1 MGTEVWFK
9 DKAAG
14 WVPATI
20 LKRDDTTGPTKF
32 VVQVRNDE
40 GTEDFNVVAN
50 RDQEVDSL
58 KLMNTAEASE
68 VENLINLPFLHEPAI
83 LYCLELRYYRSQI
96 YTYTGPILIA
106 VNPFKRVDLYT
117 DQLLAKYY
125 NSGLF
130 KAQGMS
136 EVGPPLPPHPY
147 AIADNAY
154 RLMMGAM
161 QSSYGSSSSA
171 VTDQSILISGE
182 SGAGKTEST
191 KIVLRYLT
199 TVASETLQ
207 FHAHEGTVMD
217 KVLKSNPILEAL
229 GNAKTIRNDNSSRF
243 GKFIELNFDKRG
255 HLIGGFIRTYLL
267 EKIRLTAQQANE
279 RCFHIFYQVGKGG
292 SAEDKTRWD
301 ISSMNDF
308 HFANQGNSVNVERL
322 DDKADYNDMRVAL
335 DTLRFLPEEQRAMLD
350 IIAGILHLGQIK
362 FNPDKDGEG
371 SELSKDT
378 NSTKSLNCTMRLLG
392 LTEKDFVKTVTERT
406 IVARNEKYQKKLTA
420 NQASDA
426 RDSIARIIYGKLFD
440 WVVATIN
447 KEIKSAD
454 PAAIRAEIGVLDIFG
469 FECLKENS
477 FEQLCIN
484 YTNETLQQQFNQ
496 FVFKMEQEEYTS
508 EGIEWSFVSFPDNQD
523 CIDLIDLKKKSIF
536 STLDD
541 ECMLAGGTD
550 EKFASRMIKELGEYD
565 RFSVSAHQKTAGQF
579 SINHYAGEVVYN
591 TQTFV
596 VCYAS
601 SFIV

>member
-1 MGTEVWFK
+1 M
-9 DKAAG
+9 
-14 WVPATI
+14 I
-20 LKRDDTTGPTKF
+20 
-32 VVQVRNDE
+32 
-40 GTEDFNVVAN
+40 VAN
-50 RDQEVDSL
+50 KDAEVDAL
-58 KLMNTAEASE
+58 KLMNNAEDSE

-83 LYCLELRYYRSQI
+83 LYCLELRYFRSQI

-106 VNPFKRVDLYT
+106 VNPFKKVDLYT

-154 RLMMGAM
+154 RLMMGAI
-161 QSSYGSSSSA
+161 QSGFGSAANVS
-171 VTDQSILISGE
+171 DQSILISGE

-267 EKIRLTAQQANE
+267 EKIRLTSQQTNE

-292 SAEDKTRWD
+292 SAEDKARWE
-301 ISSMNDF
+301 ISAMGEF
-308 HFANQGNSVNVERL
+308 HFANQGNAVNVERL

-335 DTLRFLPEEQRAMLD
+335 DTLRFLPEEQVAMLD

-362 FNPDKDGEG
+362 FIPDKDGEG
-371 SELSKDT
+371 SELSKDA
-378 NSTKSLNCTMRLLG
+378 NSTKSLASTLKLLG
-392 LTEKDFVKTVTERT
+392 LPQKEFLLTVTERV
-406 IVARNEKYQKKLTA
+406 IIARGEKLRKKLTA
-420 NQASDA
+420 TQASDA

-454 PAAIRAEIGVLDIFG
+454 PSAIRAEIGVLDIFG
-469 FECLKENS
+469 FECLKDNS

-541 ECMLAGGTD
+541 ECMLAGGAD
-550 EKFASRMIKELGEYD
+550 EKFASRMIKELGEYE
-565 RFSVSAHQKTAGQF
+565 RFSVTPAQKIAGQF
-579 SINHYAGEVVYN
+579 SIKHYAGEVVYN

-596 VCYAS
+596 V
-601 SFIV
+601 

>member
-1 MGTEVWFK
+1 M
-9 DKAAG
+9 
-14 WVPATI
+14 
-20 LKRDDTTGPTKF
+20 
-32 VVQVRNDE
+32 NN
-40 GTEDFNVVAN
+40 TED
-50 RDQEVDSL
+50 
-58 KLMNTAEASE
+58 SE

-378 NSTKSLNCTMRLLG
+378 NSTKSLNSTMRLLG

>member
-1 MGTEVWFK
+1 MNN
-9 DKAAG
+9 A
-14 WVPATI
+14 
-20 LKRDDTTGPTKF
+20 
-32 VVQVRNDE
+32 
-40 GTEDFNVVAN
+40 ED
-50 RDQEVDSL
+50 
-58 KLMNTAEASE
+58 SE

>member
-1 MGTEVWFK
+1 M
-9 DKAAG
+9 
-14 WVPATI
+14 I
-20 LKRDDTTGPTKF
+20 
-32 VVQVRNDE
+32 
-40 GTEDFNVVAN
+40 VAN
-50 RDQEVDSL
+50 KDAEVDAL
-58 KLMNTAEASE
+58 KLMNNAEDSE

-83 LYCLELRYYRSQI
+83 LYCLELRYFRSQI

-106 VNPFKRVDLYT
+106 VNPFKKVDLYT

-154 RLMMGAM
+154 RLMMGAI
-161 QSSYGSSSSA
+161 QSGYGSAANVS
-171 VTDQSILISGE
+171 DQSILISGE

-267 EKIRLTAQQANE
+267 EKIRLTSQQTNE

-292 SAEDKTRWD
+292 SAEDKARWEV
-301 ISSMNDF
+301 SSMNDF
-308 HFANQGNSVNVERL
+308 HFANQGNAVNVERL

-335 DTLRFLPEEQRAMLD
+335 DTLRFLPEEQVAMLD

-362 FNPDKDGEG
+362 FIPDKDGEG
-371 SELSKDT
+371 SELSKDAI
-378 NSTKSLNCTMRLLG
+378 STKSLASTLKLLG
-392 LTEKDFVKTVTERT
+392 LPQKEFLLTVTERV
-406 IVARNEKYQKKLTA
+406 IVARGEKLRKKLTA
-420 NQASDA
+420 TQASDA

-454 PAAIRAEIGVLDIFG
+454 PSAIRAEIGVLDIFG
-469 FECLKENS
+469 FECLNENS

-541 ECMLAGGTD
+541 ECMLAGGSD
-550 EKFASRMIKELGEYD
+550 EKFASRMIKELGEYE
-565 RFSVSAHQKTAGQF
+565 RFSVTPAQKIAGQF
-579 SINHYAGEVVYN
+579 SIKHYAGEVVYN

-596 VCYAS
+596 VCFRWVAFAPADTS
-601 SFIV
+601 V

>member
-1 MGTEVWFK
+1 MNN
-9 DKAAG
+9 A
-14 WVPATI
+14 
-20 LKRDDTTGPTKF
+20 
-32 VVQVRNDE
+32 
-40 GTEDFNVVAN
+40 ED
-50 RDQEVDSL
+50 
-58 KLMNTAEASE
+58 SE

-83 LYCLELRYYRSQI
+83 LYCLELRYFRSQI

-106 VNPFKRVDLYT
+106 VNPFKKVDLYT

-154 RLMMGAM
+154 RLMMGAI
-161 QSSYGSSSSA
+161 QSGFGSATNVS
-171 VTDQSILISGE
+171 DQSILISGE

-267 EKIRLTAQQANE
+267 EKIRLTSQQTNE

-292 SAEDKTRWD
+292 SAEDKARWE
-301 ISSMNDF
+301 ITSINDF
-308 HFANQGNSVNVERL
+308 HFAKQGNAVNVERL
-322 DDKADYNDMRVAL
+322 DDRADYNDMRVAL
-335 DTLRFLPEEQRAMLD
+335 DTLRFLPEEQVAMLD

-362 FNPDKDGEG
+362 FTPDKDGEG
-371 SELSKDT
+371 SELSKDA
-378 NSTKSLNCTMRLLG
+378 NSTKSLNSTLKLLG
-392 LTEKDFVKTVTERT
+392 LPQKDFLLTVTERV
-406 IVARNEKYQKKLTA
+406 IIARGEKLRKKLTA
-420 NQASDA
+420 TQASDA

-454 PAAIRAEIGVLDIFG
+454 ASAIRAEIGVLDIFG
-469 FECLKENS
+469 FECLNENS

-523 CIDLIDLKKKSIF
+523 CIDLIDLRKKSIF

-541 ECMLAGGTD
+541 ECMLAGGAD
-550 EKFASRMIKELGEYD
+550 EKFASRMIKELGEYE
-565 RFSVSAHQKTAGQF
+565 RFSVTPAQKIAGQF
-579 SINHYAGEVVYN
+579 SIKHYAGEVVYN

-596 VCYAS
+596 V
-601 SFIV
+601 

>member
-1 MGTEVWFK
+1 MNN
-9 DKAAG
+9 A
-14 WVPATI
+14 
-20 LKRDDTTGPTKF
+20 
-32 VVQVRNDE
+32 
-40 GTEDFNVVAN
+40 ED
-50 RDQEVDSL
+50 
-58 KLMNTAEASE
+58 SE

-106 VNPFKRVDLYT
+106 VNPFKSVDLYT

-596 VCYAS
+596 VCYPS